1 MMIVETVST
10 DRGGIIIKRN
20 SIPVNTLNNF
30 REPEHVQELC
40 SEGCD
45 NFGKS
50 WTCPPNAK
58 LFDEYADGFVNA
70 EVFLFVL
77 PMSAFNQ
84 ERNPGM
90 ACYNFLKKES
100 KKILLNFE
108 NNNKGAAI
116 ISHTCDLC
124 SPCAMRLGQPCVS
137 PRAMRYHM
145 TSFGFRVDSICEELF
160 QHSISWTSNSGEA
173 AYITQVGVV
182 LY

>member
-1 MMIVETVST
+1 MISNIVST
-10 DRGGIIIKRN
+10 ERGEIKLRRVEL
-20 SIPVNTLNNF
+20 SVQHLAEF
-30 REPEHVQELC
+30 RDPIKVQLLC

-58 LFDEYADGFVNA
+58 SFEEFSKGYVEA

-77 PMSAFNQ
+77 PIEAFND
-84 ERNPGM
+84 EDNPGM
-90 ACYNFLKKES
+90 ACYDFLKGES
-100 KKILLNFE
+100 KKILLE
-108 NNNKGAAI
+108 QEVLKKGVAI

-124 SPCAMRLGQPCVS
+124 TPCAMKLGQPCVS

-145 TSFGFRVDSICEELF
+145 TSFGFRVDTICDELF
-160 QHSISWTSNSGEA
+160 QHSISWTSNSGES

-182 LY
+182 LF